1 VCFGLLSG
9 VHVSLESLIKDIDL
23 QTTIKDLVRW
33 SGRSL
38 PKEQASGID
47 ASLLAALSVA
57 EAVTVLQ
64 VAEAV
69 SEKQKFSGTTEKHVL
84 VK

>member
-1 VCFGLLSG
+1 VCALDCSG
-9 VHVSLESLIKDIDL
+9 VHVSLESLIKDIEL

-33 SGRSL
+33 SGRSV
-38 PKEQASGID
+38 PKEDSGVD
-47 ASLLAALSVA
+47 ASLVAALSVA
-57 EAVTVLQ
+57 EAVSVLS

-69 SEKQKFSGTTEKHVL
+69 SGKQKFSSTTEKPVL

>member
-1 VCFGLLSG
+1 M
-9 VHVSLESLIKDIDL
+9 SLESLIKDIDL
-23 QTTIKDLVRW
+23 QTTIKDLVSW

-38 PKEQASGID
+38 PKEEASGAD
-47 ASLLAALSVA
+47 ASLVAALSVA
-57 EAVTVLQ
+57 EAVTVLS

-69 SEKQKFSGTTEKHVL
+69 SEKQKFSSTTEKPVL